1 MCFVSQLPGGEV
13 VRKHDSCT
21 RNTRKVSTC
30 ASAQCHVNRTVVSGN
45 AHRTA
50 RSCHCDLYLRS
61 EVLEA
66 ESPLSTVRRLQGLLR
81 NSCLLAGRADHLA
94 ADSSLSG
101 PWWLIKPERILAMV
115 RVIGWLKSLAS
126 LTRQTFAE
134 WLHTQLTA
142 LHCRSPPGACG
153 LTQGTDVEMHKQD
166 FYFSIKIHKKTGC
179 KENHWQFILGA
190 VTVRLSGMNRSHRE
204 WMG

>member
-101 PWWLIKPERILAMV
+101 P
-115 RVIGWLKSLAS
+115 
-126 LTRQTFAE
+126 
-134 WLHTQLTA
+134 
-142 LHCRSPPGACG
+142 
-153 LTQGTDVEMHKQD
+153 
-166 FYFSIKIHKKTGC
+166 
-179 KENHWQFILGA
+179 
-190 VTVRLSGMNRSHRE
+190 
-204 WMG
+204 